1 MTSAI
6 NLNEY
11 QQVAVSESVAAVEV
25 LNEQD
30 PRAKPKLISSI
41 LCGSI
46 ITTVVLIIFSA
57 FHVLQIFVGVINIE
71 KCPIQSMIPIW
82 LIVMGVGSLILSFI
96 RIIFNVIVLVKK
108 CKSLEAE
115 RKRSLLN
122 WFICFSTLFLFVW
135 FIFGNLLV
143 YSKWNKVKYDINDL
157 TNNYCDKL
165 TYLIAF
171 WSLNIPFII
180 FIAFIGV
187 CRCLVFTIICAKAS
201 NQK

>member
-1 MTSAI
+1 MESAI

-11 QQVAVSESVAAVEV
+11 QQVRVSESVAGVEV
-25 LNEQD
+25 PNEQD
-30 PRAKPKLISSI
+30 PRAKLKLISSI

-46 ITTVVLIIFSA
+46 ITTVVLIIFTA
-57 FHVLQIFVGVINIE
+57 FHILQIFVGVINIE

-96 RIIFNVIVLVKK
+96 RIICNVMVLVKK
-108 CKSLEAE
+108 RKSLEAE
-115 RKRSLLN
+115 RETSLFN

-143 YSKWNKVKYDINDL
+143 YSKWNSVKYDKDL

-187 CRCLVFTIICAKAS
+187 CRCLVFTIICAKA
-201 NQK
+201 